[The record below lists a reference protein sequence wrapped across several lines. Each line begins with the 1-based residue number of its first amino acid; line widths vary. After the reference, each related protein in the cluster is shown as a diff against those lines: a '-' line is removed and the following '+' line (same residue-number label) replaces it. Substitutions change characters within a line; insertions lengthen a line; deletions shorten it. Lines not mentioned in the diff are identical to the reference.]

1 VKLRRTD
8 QTIPRGRSA
17 ATAHA
22 SPCPGDRVALGGLIL
37 LLSAT
42 IVLLVLT
49 AGAPAARGA
58 DLPESPFVEV
68 GRTVRPAVVN
78 IRIIRRTNAEG
89 IGTGSLQEMYR
100 KFFPDEEGRGG
111 RFEHPSTGSGFVVTP
126 DGDIL
131 TNHHVIDG
139 GDEIFV
145 RFSGEKREYRAE
157 LRGTDPNT
165 DLALLRID
173 PAGRSLPVL
182 EFADS
187 DAVAVGSWAVAVG
200 NPFGNLES
208 TLTVGVVSAKG
219 RGDLRIGGLTPRYQ
233 DFIQTDASIN
243 FGNSGGP
250 LVDAAG
256 RVIGVNTA
264 INQQGQGIGFAV
276 PSNLVR
282 SIYRD
287 LREHGRVIR
296 GYLGAVTED
305 VVQVVG
311 EEVAGEPASGARIVS
326 VVAGSPA
333 DEAGMRSG
341 DIVTAFGGVP
351 VESRRQLQFLIAE
364 AQPGRDV
371 DIEFFRDGR
380 RQDGVVRPVEWTE
393 EESGVSAQ
401 AAGPWLG
408 MEVASIESGDP
419 RVVRLKE
426 ALGVT
431 ATTGVMVV
439 AVEPDQPASDAGIR
453 PGDVIVSVEGQEI
466 LGPEDWSRVEALF
479 GAGRQPVT
487 VLVRTGATE
496 NYVTVRPRGGG
507 VQN

>member
-1 VKLRRTD
+1 MGLA
-8 QTIPRGRSA
+8 RGF
-17 ATAHA
+17 
-22 SPCPGDRVALGGLIL
+22 DRVFIWSLVAALVLGSL
-37 LLSAT
+37 LLLAGSANSQESAE
-42 IVLLVLT
+42 V
-49 AGAPAARGA
+49 PA
-58 DLPESPFVEV
+58 PESPFVQV
-68 GRTVRPAVVN
+68 SRTVRPAVVN

-89 IGTGSLQEMYR
+89 VGTGSLQEMYR
-100 KFFPDEEGRGG
+100 KFFPDEEGKGG
-111 RFEHPSTGSGFVVTP
+111 KFEHPATGSGFVVTAG
-126 DGDIL
+126 GDVL

-139 GDEIFV
+139 ADEIFV

-165 DLALLRID
+165 DLALLHID
-173 PAGRSLPVL
+173 PAGRDLPTL

-187 DAVAVGSWAVAVG
+187 DLVEVGSWAIAVG

-264 INQQGQGIGFAV
+264 INQAGQGIGFAV
-276 PSNLVR
+276 PSNLVV
-282 SIYRD
+282 SIYED
-287 LREHGRVIR
+287 LRDHGRAIR
-296 GYLGAVTED
+296 GYLGASTED

-311 EEVAGEPASGARIVS
+311 EEVAGEPESGARITNLEP
-326 VVAGSPA
+326 GSPA
-333 DEAGMRSG
+333 DEGGLRPG
-341 DIVTAFGGVP
+341 DIIVAFAGRP
-351 VESRRQLQFLIAE
+351 VESRRQLQFLIAD
-364 AQPGRDV
+364 AAPGQDV
-371 DIEFFRDGR
+371 DVEFVRDGKR
-380 RQDGVVRPVEWTE
+380 LSGQVRPVEWIE
-393 EESGVSAQ
+393 EEPGSATP
-401 AAGPWLG
+401 GGTPWLG

-431 ATTGVMVV
+431 AATGVMVV
-439 AVEPDQPASDAGIR
+439 SVAEDQPASDAGIR
-453 PGDVIVSVEGQEI
+453 PGDVIVSVEGQDVVD
-466 LGPEDWSRVEALF
+466 LEDWSRVSTLY
-479 GAGRQPVT
+479 GAGRQPLT

-496 NYVTVRPRGGG
+496 NYVTVQPRDGG
-507 VQN
+507 VEN